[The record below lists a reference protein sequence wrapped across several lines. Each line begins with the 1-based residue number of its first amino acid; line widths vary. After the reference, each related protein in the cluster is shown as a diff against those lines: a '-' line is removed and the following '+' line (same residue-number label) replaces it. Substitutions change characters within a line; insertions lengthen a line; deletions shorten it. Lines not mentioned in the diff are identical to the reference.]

1 MNAMAASIGLSPLGA
16 TELLALA
23 AAAGIAATA
32 IALAWLAGHWAGPA
46 IAGFWQ
52 RQAGASGEGMTH
64 RACALVRYLVLWP
77 AAMLALRVHPRPPAA
92 AFLLGLVAAV
102 AAALVVR
109 NVVRGVNLPRWVA
122 WALALFLFVA
132 ILADAVGGLDNVTR
146 PLDLLAFT
154 IGTRRL
160 SLLSL
165 IQLLIALL
173 ALYAAV

>member
-1 MNAMAASIGLSPLGA
+1 MNELAASLGLSPLGA

-32 IALAWLAGHWAGPA
+32 IALAWLAGHWAGPP

-77 AAMLALRVHPRPPAA
+77 AAMLALRVHPWPPAA

-102 AAALVVR
+102 AAALVGS
-109 NVVRGVNLPRWVA
+109 NGGRGFNRPRWVG

-132 ILADAVGGLDNVTR
+132 ILADAVGGLAKVTA
-146 PLDLLAFT
+146 PLDTLAFS
-154 IGTRRL
+154 I
-160 SLLSL
+160 
-165 IQLLIALL
+165 
-173 ALYAAV
+173 